1 MTRHYH
7 IYALSLR
14 MKSPLMMISS
24 KLHTSCGL
32 TLFAIKE
39 SVIWLKWIPEYV
51 RKNKTK
57 KLYYLTI
64 KSSTNNRPTCVGQY
78 LTMKKHPEQTAIT
91 KQNIKNAFWDEFKN
105 KTIDKITVKEI
116 CSITGYNRSTFYQY
130 FRDVYDVLE
139 TIENELIEELDR
151 LFDENPI
158 ELIASNGF
166 ISKVTEI
173 YNSKGEL
180 LYYLLNNQTSNS
192 FSDKYKTLI
201 KSKLFTTE
209 IDDDE
214 KRIKISI
221 LLEFM
226 VSAVISALS
235 FWYPRRDKMDTSEFI
250 EYIQSIATSGPINII
265 KELI

>member
-1 MTRHYH
+1 
-7 IYALSLR
+7 
-14 MKSPLMMISS
+14 
-24 KLHTSCGL
+24 
-32 TLFAIKE
+32 
-39 SVIWLKWIPEYV
+39 
-51 RKNKTK
+51 
-57 KLYYLTI
+57 
-64 KSSTNNRPTCVGQY
+64 
-78 LTMKKHPEQTAIT
+78 MKKQPEQTAIT
-91 KQNIKNAFWDEFKN
+91 KQNIINAFWDEFKI

-130 FRDVYDVLE
+130 FRDIYDVLE

-158 ELIASNGF
+158 ELIASNTF

-173 YNSKGEL
+173 YDSKGEL
-180 LYYLLNNQTSNS
+180 LYYLLNNQASNS

-201 KSKLFTTE
+201 KSKLFSAE
-209 IDDDE
+209 IDDHD
-214 KRIKISI
+214 KKLKINI

-235 FWYPRRDKMDTSEFI
+235 FWYPRREEMETEDFI
-250 EYIQSIATSGPINII
+250 EYIQSIATNGPINQI

>member
-1 MTRHYH
+1 
-7 IYALSLR
+7 
-14 MKSPLMMISS
+14 MK
-24 KLHTSCGL
+24 
-32 TLFAIKE
+32 
-39 SVIWLKWIPEYV
+39 
-51 RKNKTK
+51 KNKTK
-57 KLYYLTI
+57 KLYYL
-64 KSSTNNRPTCVGQY
+64 KFHSSTNNRPTCVGQY
-78 LTMKKHPEQTAIT
+78 YAMKKQPEQTAIT
-91 KQNIKNAFWDEFKN
+91 KQNIKNAFWDEFKS

-130 FRDVYDVLE
+130 FKDVYDVLE

-158 ELIASNGF
+158 ELIASNTF

-173 YNSKGEL
+173 YDSKGEL
-180 LYYLLNNQTSNS
+180 LYYLLNNQASNS

-201 KSKLFTTE
+201 KSKLFSAE
-209 IDDDE
+209 MDDHD
-214 KRIKISI
+214 KKLKINI

-235 FWYPRRDKMDTSEFI
+235 FWYPRREEMETEDFI
-250 EYIQSIATSGPINII
+250 EYIQSIATNGPINQI